1 MNFFNYIFKIK
12 FIFFIFFFFSLIL
25 IKNINEKKELFENEL
40 KNYIEKYHI
49 RESEKYDYQNEL
61 YSMEKYIN
69 LLKNN
74 LIYFDNYQ
82 NEIINPK
89 ISFIAPVYNKEPFLC
104 SFITSIQNQL
114 IKEFEIIF
122 IDDCSRD
129 NSTIIIT
136 DKIKTDKR
144 IKLIQNRKN
153 MGSLF
158 SRALG
163 AKTSKGEYVIFVDAD
178 DLILKD
184 GLLKVYKYIKKLDL
198 DIIQFSSI
206 IKSRNKL
213 IINKRCKEYKNIIY
227 QPILSYIYYYKRDT
241 GREGNIVLWDK
252 LIKREI
258 TLKAI
263 NYIGEKFIKQGIIIE
278 NDVVLLFSLL
288 RNSKSFLYLD
298 TIGYYYTEYNNG
310 SISSAIYNSK
320 KSNDIIRSIF
330 LNILFLYQHTGN
342 NYFDKKIAIFKLKQG
357 YKRYKICFKNLNKG
371 YKLIIKVLNRLLYSK
386 FISSNDKLYIS
397 NVKQNII
404 KKKQQKEEVEKT
416 NIIKI

>member
-1 MNFFNYIFKIK
+1 
-12 FIFFIFFFFSLIL
+12 
-25 IKNINEKKELFENEL
+25 
-40 KNYIEKYHI
+40 
-49 RESEKYDYQNEL
+49 
-61 YSMEKYIN
+61 
-69 LLKNN
+69 
-74 LIYFDNYQ
+74 
-82 NEIINPK
+82 
-89 ISFIAPVYNKEPFLC
+89 
-104 SFITSIQNQL
+104 
-114 IKEFEIIF
+114 
-122 IDDCSRD
+122 
-129 NSTIIIT
+129 
-136 DKIKTDKR
+136 
-144 IKLIQNRKN
+144 

-184 GLLKVYKYIKKLDL
+184 GLLKVYNYIKKFDL

-206 IKSRNKL
+206 IKRRNKL
-213 IINKRCKEYKNIIY
+213 VINKRCKEYKNIIY
-227 QPILSYIYYYKRDT
+227 QPILSYIYYYKRNT

-252 LIKREI
+252 LIKREV

-288 RNSKSFLYLD
+288 RNSKSFFYLD
-298 TIGYYYTEYNNG
+298 VIGYYYTEYNKG

-342 NYFDKKIAIFKLKQG
+342 NYFDKKIAIVKLKQG
-357 YKRYKICFKNLNKG
+357 YKRYKLCFKNLNKG

-386 FISSNDKLYIS
+386 FISSNDKLYVS
-397 NVKQNII
+397 NVKENII

-416 NIIKI
+416 NILRI